1 MKTETQEKFDKVIKE
16 GFQEILK
23 PLGFKKKANNF
34 YLQLEELGQI
44 INIQKNKWS
53 TKDEIS
59 FTINTGIFVP
69 EYWSIVYNYQNEEIP
84 KFPTEPT
91 CLIRKRIGELRK
103 QNDTWY
109 ELKNSTNENIIIEE
123 MKSNIIDFILPYFE
137 NLNTK
142 QKLLSE
148 IESLLVSPSLS
159 KLITFAELNQIDKA
173 KTEYQ
178 KLLTKETNP
187 YFLTN
192 VREYGRKYKLE

>member
-1 MKTETQEKFDKVIKE
+1 MKTETQEKFDKIIKE
-16 GFQEILK
+16 GFQEVLK
-23 PLGFKKKANNF
+23 PFGFKKKANNF

-44 INIQKNKWS
+44 INIQKSKWS

-69 EYWSIVYNYQNEEIP
+69 EYWSVFYNYQNEEIP

-91 CLIRKRIGELRK
+91 CLIRKRIGEIRNQK
-103 QNDTWY
+103 DTWY
-109 ELKNSTNENIIIEE
+109 ELKNRTNENIIIEE
-123 MKSNIIDFILPYFE
+123 MKSNIIDFIFPYFE

-148 IESLLVSPSLS
+148 IENLLVSPSLS
-159 KLITFAELNQIDKA
+159 KMITFAELNQLDNAKA
-173 KTEYQ
+173 EYQ

-187 YFLTN
+187 YFSAN
-192 VREYGRKYKLE
+192 VKEYGRKYKLE